1 MPKDHIDLPVLG
13 RAAEVRAQTAD
24 MDARTVDIIWT
35 TGAVVRRHSW
45 FGEPID
51 EELSLV
57 PGAVR
62 LGRLNGGAPFLNSHN
77 AWELESVL
85 GVVVDGSARIE
96 AGIGVATIRFSE
108 RDEVTPIFRDIAAG
122 IIRNVSVGYRVHRF
136 EIEKRDGAPEL
147 WRAVDWE
154 PMEISAVA
162 IGADPGAHI
171 RAANGEEQSLM
182 HCALIRMNP
191 PAAPP
196 VAQPMRSIMP
206 NDTTQITNADADAT
220 RALPVTAPVVQ
231 PAPAPASSAPDAE
244 AIRAEVRQ
252 TSATVLQLCQRH
264 GLDQTFAADLIG
276 RGLSLDAARSAILD
290 KLVDHDQVG
299 ARTVEPL
306 PASARGGGERDSA
319 YRDAISE
326 ALLHR
331 HAPGQHPITERARD
345 FRGMSLLEIARHAT
359 ERRGV
364 NTRGMSKMELAGE
377 ALLGRVGNALHSTAD
392 FPFILAN
399 VANKTLRAAY
409 DSTPRTFTAWARQA
423 TITDFK
429 PVQRTQLGGAPDLQ
443 RVPESG
449 EFSYGT
455 IGEGREVY
463 ALLTYGRIVGI
474 TRQTLINDDL
484 DAFTRV
490 PSAFGA
496 AAADLESDIVYS
508 ILTSNP
514 LMSDGLALF
523 VAGHGNVGTAA
534 GITETSLAEAFR
546 LFGNQR
552 GLEGRQISILPRYII
567 TPPGAR
573 SVEARKNVT
582 ATTPAAV
589 AGVNAFANRLETIE
603 EARLI
608 PAAGA
613 DPWFLAA
620 DPSRIDTVE
629 YAYLEGS
636 NGVTTETRTG
646 FEVDGIEI
654 KARHDFASK
663 AIDWRG
669 IYRNVGV

>member
-290 KLVDHDQVG
+290 
-299 ARTVEPL
+299 
-306 PASARGGGERDSA
+306 
-319 YRDAISE
+319 
-326 ALLHR
+326 
-331 HAPGQHPITERARD
+331 
-345 FRGMSLLEIARHAT
+345 
-359 ERRGV
+359 
-364 NTRGMSKMELAGE
+364 
-377 ALLGRVGNALHSTAD
+377 
-392 FPFILAN
+392 
-399 VANKTLRAAY
+399 
-409 DSTPRTFTAWARQA
+409 
-423 TITDFK
+423 
-429 PVQRTQLGGAPDLQ
+429 
-443 RVPESG
+443 
-449 EFSYGT
+449 
-455 IGEGREVY
+455 
-463 ALLTYGRIVGI
+463 
-474 TRQTLINDDL
+474 
-484 DAFTRV
+484 
-490 PSAFGA
+490 
-496 AAADLESDIVYS
+496 
-508 ILTSNP
+508 
-514 LMSDGLALF
+514 
-523 VAGHGNVGTAA
+523 
-534 GITETSLAEAFR
+534 
-546 LFGNQR
+546 
-552 GLEGRQISILPRYII
+552 
-567 TPPGAR
+567 
-573 SVEARKNVT
+573 
-582 ATTPAAV
+582 
-589 AGVNAFANRLETIE
+589 
-603 EARLI
+603 
-608 PAAGA
+608 
-613 DPWFLAA
+613 
-620 DPSRIDTVE
+620 
-629 YAYLEGS
+629 
-636 NGVTTETRTG
+636 
-646 FEVDGIEI
+646 
-654 KARHDFASK
+654 
-663 AIDWRG
+663 
-669 IYRNVGV
+669 